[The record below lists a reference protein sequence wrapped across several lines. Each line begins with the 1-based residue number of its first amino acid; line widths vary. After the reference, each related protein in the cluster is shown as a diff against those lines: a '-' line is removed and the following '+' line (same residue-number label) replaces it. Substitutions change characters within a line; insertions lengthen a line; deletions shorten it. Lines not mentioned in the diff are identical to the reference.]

1 MSEPLP
7 SPESEPSPSA
17 KQELCSIEAL
27 EQELESVKAEL
38 EEYQGLIEE
47 LPSIYEGK
55 FQHQLRDVAQNIR
68 RLLDERQ
75 GLQQQIERALQGGE
89 SSAALPAAAVDSSE
103 DPTPSAV
110 APEPAG
116 SEATPA
122 ARQGP
127 ARLILLSA
135 ITALVV
141 AALVAAL
148 GLWNRSRTPQLAAPA
163 APTPAEPAPPAAE
176 EAEPPSSDAAPLSPD
191 SLRLRAQGE
200 CWLELQTLDGR
211 RVFMGT
217 LQKGEERRLAL
228 GDGLRLLAGRPDLL
242 ELAIGTNDFSTFGSI
257 EQIEWTTLRP
267 QDPVE
272 DAS

>member
-1 MSEPLP
+1 MNQPPAPGFS
-7 SPESEPSPSA
+7 SDPEADDTST
-17 KQELCSIEAL
+17 EAL

-110 APEPAG
+110 APEPAA

-163 APTPAEPAPPAAE
+163 APTPAAPAPPAAE
-176 EAEPPSSDAAPLSPD
+176 EAEPSPDAAPLSPD
-191 SLRLRAQGE
+191 SLLLRAQGE

-242 ELAIGTNDFSTFGSI
+242 ELAIGTNDFSTLGSI